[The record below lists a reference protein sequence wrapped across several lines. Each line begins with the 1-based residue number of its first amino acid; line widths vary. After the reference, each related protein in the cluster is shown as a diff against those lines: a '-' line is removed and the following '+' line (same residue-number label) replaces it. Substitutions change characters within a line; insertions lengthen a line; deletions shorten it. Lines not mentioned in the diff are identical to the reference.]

1 MKMTHIERITDME
14 QRYDRIDEALRS
26 LEKAVDAIT
35 SLEDDIT
42 KLDNYYSCDEWKADF
57 ESDEQGLLPKDLKR
71 GILSEDAIWNL
82 LERINSVKH
91 RMRDFALTEL
101 E

>member
-14 QRYDRIDEALRS
+14 QRYDRVDEALRA

-42 KLDNYYSCDEWKADF
+42 KLDNYYSGDEWKADF
-57 ESDEQGLLPKDLKR
+57 ESDEQGLLPQNLKR

>member
-14 QRYDRIDEALRS
+14 QRYDRIDEALRA

-42 KLDNYYSCDEWKADF
+42 KLDNYYSGDEWEADF
-57 ESDEQGLLPKDLKR
+57 ESDEQGLLPQDLKR

>member
-14 QRYDRIDEALRS
+14 QRYDRIDEALRA

-42 KLDNYYSCDEWKADF
+42 KLDNY
-57 ESDEQGLLPKDLKR
+57 
-71 GILSEDAIWNL
+71 
-82 LERINSVKH
+82 
-91 RMRDFALTEL
+91 
-101 E
+101 